1 MADTK
6 SHGICADPEQ
16 QLMEDRICSWVV
28 SCPLIG
34 LLRQQHFI
42 PQPEFAIT
50 PVAIK
55 PPPKVRV
62 KAMQMALMS
71 ILFLEAPLF
80 IVNQYTLSDFGVSID
95 NNQIIALTKA
105 IKTKANT
112 LYKDVDRI
120 YIYTKM
126 RSN

>member
-1 MADTK
+1 
-6 SHGICADPEQ
+6 
-16 QLMEDRICSWVV
+16 
-28 SCPLIG
+28 
-34 LLRQQHFI
+34 
-42 PQPEFAIT
+42 
-50 PVAIK
+50 
-55 PPPKVRV
+55 
-62 KAMQMALMS
+62 MQMALMS